1 MIIIILYSIYPSPD
15 YIYRLVYSD
24 IKYNHISVFI
34 FFKNGKNIFRKSLHI
49 RVFFLCKILT
59 KITFVPNLHTQILI
73 SENTLINT
81 LLNPFVVYGK
91 NMYIYLFT

>member
-1 MIIIILYSIYPSPD
+1 MS
-15 YIYRLVYSD
+15 
-24 IKYNHISVFI
+24 HIFTN
-34 FFKNGKNIFRKSLHI
+34 K
-49 RVFFLCKILT
+49 VFFLCKILT

-81 LLNPFVVYGK
+81 LLNPFVVYVK